1 MEIHQLHSI
10 IDSALSEDIGKGDY
24 SGLSCIPEF
33 AIGEM
38 YLKVKQNGI
47 IAGIDLAEII
57 VQRFD
62 NTIEFNK
69 ILHDGNTIEY
79 GDIAF
84 TLKGNV
90 RKMLILE
97 RLILNFMQRMS
108 GIATHTAE
116 YVHAIA
122 GLNCKVLDTRK
133 TTPGLRVIE
142 KWAVR
147 IGGGYNHRMGLY
159 DMVMLKDNHI
169 DFCGNITNAILQAN
183 KYLEENKVNIPI
195 EIETRNLQ
203 EVKEVISIGKIQRI
217 MFDNFSIENMREAV
231 KLVDKQFETEA
242 SGGINLQTARSYAE
256 TGVDFISV
264 GALTHQ
270 IKSLDLSLKAL

>member
-10 IDSALSEDIGKGDY
+10 IDSALNEDIGKGDY

-62 NTIEFNK
+62 KTIEFNK

-116 YVHAIA
+116 YVKAIS

-159 DMVMLKDNHI
+159 DMIMLKDNHV

-183 KYLEENKVNIPI
+183 KYLEANKINIPI

-203 EVKEVISIGKIQRI
+203 EVKEVLSIGKIQRI

-270 IKSLDLSLKAL
+270 LKSLDLSLKAL